1 MPGDEIANAAHC
13 GGCPSITCVPENDIG
28 PAGVTALAEALKLN
42 TTVTDILLYCKSIL
56 SAASSGYDVWFKL
69 TRRLHA

>member
-1 MPGDEIANAAHC
+1 
-13 GGCPSITCVPENDIG
+13 VLENDIG